1 VLVQAPFRLSW
12 GCDGDKNGQYKHDF
26 VSFEKG
32 DIKTAERSKKQ
43 VVICVHCDPY

>member
-1 VLVQAPFRLSW
+1 VQAPFRLSW